1 MEGPWII
8 WWNNFYYMF
17 YSSGGFS
24 DPRYHLACARSASL
38 SGPYEKS
45 PSPVVSVDMAR
56 YKMLVNCTWE
66 GPGHGSAVQDGD
78 GRWWMVYHAWTYQGV
93 GRNPPGREMLLD
105 RLVMDRD
112 GWPSVRGRVPSDMP
126 RMGPGGTDRGE
137 GGGWD

>member
-24 DPRYHLACARSASL
+24 HPCYHLACARSASL

-56 YKMLVNCTWE
+56 YKMMVMVLAMALLYRMVM
-66 GPGHGSAVQDGD
+66 VDG
-78 GRWWMVYHAWTYQGV
+78 GWCI
-93 GRNPPGREMLLD
+93 MLGLI
-105 RLVMDRD
+105 R
-112 GWPSVRGRVPSDMP
+112 GW
-126 RMGPGGTDRGE
+126 GGTLQAE
-137 GGGWD
+137 KCCLIGWLWIEMDGQV